1 MGDGLLKGAL
11 LVAAVALVV
20 LKLMGEIDWS
30 WIVVFAPLWIP
41 ALVSLGLRIAAVGV
55 VAAGVYLFL
64 TGGALDDL
72 VGVLEAIPVVRWLP
86 WEALL
91 S

>member
-1 MGDGLLKGAL
+1 MGDGLLKGVL
-11 LVAAVALVV
+11 LAAAVALVV
-20 LKLMGEIDWS
+20 LKLMGEIGWS

-41 ALVSLGLRIAAVGV
+41 ALLSLGVRIAAVGV
-55 VAAGVYLFL
+55 VAALVYLFL
-64 TGGALDDL
+64 TGGALAD
-72 VGVLEAIPVVRWLP
+72 VAEVLETIPVVRWLP